1 MDGGRR
7 CCSPT
12 PPPSVIAFLFAVF
25 VFFSGKANIMSLAR
39 ADNERDPLYY
49 VNSYRENNNGRQARD
64 RKTNEWM
71 AGMRRIDNRSNSNS
85 SSRRIESNDRRLSL

>member
-39 ADNERDPLYY
+39 ADNEQDPLYY

-64 RKTNEWM
+64 RKDKWM
-71 AGMRRIDNRSNSNS
+71 DGRDEEDWQQEQQQQQQPANRK
-85 SSRRIESNDRRLSL
+85 